1 MFYRLVRTIH
11 LYAALFLAAFVVMY
25 AVTGFIMYRS
35 SWFPNHHKDTVR
47 QVVFQWEPLLGS
59 GDNRAVFDYL
69 ESIQAQVGKDLGLE
83 GRYEFSRK
91 EKDGRF
97 TLFYLRPGSQER
109 VFFTP
114 GMDSVEVSR
123 RDYGFAQMMNRMHQ
137 FHGYKGGVL
146 FWLWGFL
153 LDLVSLSMIL
163 FGVSGVYLWYTLKST
178 QRRLGWALL
187 GGSTLYAIGSIVYL
201 MVRS

>member
-25 AVTGFIMYRS
+25 AITGFIMYRS
-35 SWFPNHHKDTVR
+35 NWFPNNRKDTER
-47 QVVFQWEPLLGS
+47 QVVFQWKPLPDGEDKVVL
-59 GDNRAVFDYL
+59 NHL
-69 ESIQAQVGKDLGLE
+69 ESMQAQVRKDVGLE

-91 EKDGRF
+91 EKDGQF
-97 TLFYLRPGSQER
+97 ALVYLRPGSEER
-109 VFFTP
+109 VFFMP
-114 GMDSVEVSR
+114 GADSVRVTLRE
-123 RDYGFAQMMNRMHQ
+123 YGFAQMMNRMHQ

-146 FWLWGFL
+146 FWWWGFL
-153 LDLVSLSMIL
+153 LDVVSVAMIM
-163 FGVSGVYLWYTLKST
+163 FAVSGVYLWYTLKAQ
-178 QRRLGWALL
+178 QRGLGWVLL